1 MYIDWKAAKIAAIVF
16 PLIVIFAAIV
26 GVITYGIILLASK
39 LLMMVPYI
47 SPGIVGWFW
56 AIVGFFGF
64 LCSFDIIRFGKKPK
78 K

>member
-47 SPGIVGWFW
+47 SPGIVRWFW
-56 AIVGFFGF
+56 IGVFVFFLWLF
-64 LCSFDIIRFGKKPK
+64 RRYSFR
-78 K
+78 